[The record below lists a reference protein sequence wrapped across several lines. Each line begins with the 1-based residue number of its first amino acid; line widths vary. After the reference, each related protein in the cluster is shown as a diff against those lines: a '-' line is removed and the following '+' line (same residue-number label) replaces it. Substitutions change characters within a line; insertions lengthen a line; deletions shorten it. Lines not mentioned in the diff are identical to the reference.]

1 MDVSFPTHL
10 DQLIERLKSELV
22 QHYEKDLAFIR
33 DSSKASSREIEVT
46 PHGHESPHILRL
58 AAGKSFFGARGHTF
72 SGKSLV
78 RRPVPVDS
86 EGSSDELEPVEQS
99 RQNNPPRLHSKSAVS
114 VDSEATEVSDSELK
128 TPKVRSNA
136 ASVWPT
142 PPAAPKAPKDSPQH
156 PFIPSVAPKML
167 LPAKV
172 APQISDSSSQTEA
185 VTLSQAVTSLLIP
198 THHQP
203 SAEDASSASTS
214 QAPSPVNSARAAPSV
229 NSARGGTS
237 ARQTL
242 SVNSARGGNSASATT
257 AGRRGSTAGAGVSVN
272 QESSRQPTKDTQ
284 ASSARTSTTSSS
296 SSASFETSSDENA
309 PKVPFPASRLQIKRP
324 SNASVSLFFRREAAV
339 SRVWL
344 FLQDPDSSSAAWYY
358 ANIMNYFI
366 AATIIFTVWQ
376 AAHEPPVSRFYEGIA
391 QITIEGLLL
400 VEFVVHWISSAQRLA
415 FLKNLY
421 NAIDFL
427 AIVPLAF
434 RLGFGIA
441 TPTVDENFAVHSLL
455 YCFVPVVRQLKLIR
469 KFQKLQLLLHVL
481 STTFDALKMLL
492 FLVCGIV
499 LFFGCILYVLEP
511 AQSNQS
517 LSESI
522 YLCTVTVTTV
532 GTCDMAPITW
542 PGKIIAG
549 VLCLISV
556 LFMAMPLSVLGNA
569 MSNTWADRH
578 RILLM
583 TQTRRRLKNL
593 GYTAEDM
600 PKLFKKF
607 DKDGNG
613 DLEMEEFC
621 DLVATMRVG
630 IKPSEASELFMAFDA
645 NGDGGI
651 SEMEFMKAL
660 FPLDYRRIYRRMS
673 GMTFGA

>member
-1 MDVSFPTHL
+1 MDVSFLTHL

-22 QHYEKDLAFIR
+22 QHYEKDVAFIR
-33 DSSKASSREIEVT
+33 DSKASLSREIEVT

-58 AAGKSFFGARGHTF
+58 AAGKSFFGARHGTF
-72 SGKSLV
+72 SGKTLV
-78 RRPVPVDS
+78 RRPVDS
-86 EGSSDELEPVEQS
+86 EGSSDELEPVEQT
-99 RQNNPPRLHSKSAVS
+99 RNNPPRLHSKSAVS
-114 VDSEATEVSDSELK
+114 VDSEATDVSDSELK
-128 TPKVRSNA
+128 TPKVRSK
-136 ASVWPT
+136 ASVWPA
-142 PPAAPKAPKDSPQH
+142 PPAESTQH
-156 PFIPSVAPKML
+156 PFTPSVAPKML

-172 APQISDSSSQTEA
+172 SPQISDSSSQTEA
-185 VTLSQAVTSLLIP
+185 VTSLLIP
-198 THHQP
+198 MHHQP
-203 SAEDASSASTS
+203 TAEDASSASTS
-214 QAPSPVNSARAAPSV
+214 QAPSPVNFQRATNLLPCLCLLSSARGAPSV
-229 NSARGGTS
+229 NSARGG
-237 ARQTL
+237 RVQKTL
-242 SVNSARGGNSASATT
+242 SVNSARGGNSASAT
-257 AGRRGSTAGAGVSVN
+257 AGRRGSVAGAGVN
-272 QESSRQPTKDTQ
+272 QEESSRQPTKDTQ
-284 ASSARTSTTSSS
+284 ASSARTSTSSSSS

-324 SNASVSLFFRREAAV
+324 SNASVSLFFRREPAV

-344 FLQDPDSSSAAWYY
+344 FLQDPDSSNAAWYY

-376 AAHEPPVSRFYEGIA
+376 AASEPPVSRFYEGIA

-400 VEFVVHWISSAQRLA
+400 VEFLVHWISSAQRLA
-415 FLKNLY
+415 FLKNFY

-441 TPTVDENFAVHSLL
+441 TPTVEENFAVHSLL

-511 AQSNQS
+511 SQSNQS

>member
-22 QHYEKDLAFIR
+22 QHYEKDVAFIR
-33 DSSKASSREIEVT
+33 DSKASSREIEVT

-72 SGKSLV
+72 SGKTLV
-78 RRPVPVDS
+78 RRPVVDS
-86 EGSSDELEPVEQS
+86 EGSSDELEPVEQT
-99 RQNNPPRLHSKSAVS
+99 RGNPPRLHSKSAVS
-114 VDSEATEVSDSELK
+114 VDSEATDVSDSELK
-128 TPKVRSNA
+128 TPKVRSK
-136 ASVWPT
+136 ASVWPA
-142 PPAAPKAPKDSPQH
+142 PPAAPKDSAQH

-172 APQISDSSSQTEA
+172 APPISNSSSQTE
-185 VTLSQAVTSLLIP
+185 AVTSLLIP

-229 NSARGGTS
+229 NSARGGNS

-257 AGRRGSTAGAGVSVN
+257 AGRRGSVAAGAGVN

-324 SNASVSLFFRREAAV
+324 SNASVSLFFRREPAV

-376 AAHEPPVSRFYEGIA
+376 AANEPPVSRFYEGIA

-400 VEFVVHWISSAQRLA
+400 LEFVVHWISSRQRLA